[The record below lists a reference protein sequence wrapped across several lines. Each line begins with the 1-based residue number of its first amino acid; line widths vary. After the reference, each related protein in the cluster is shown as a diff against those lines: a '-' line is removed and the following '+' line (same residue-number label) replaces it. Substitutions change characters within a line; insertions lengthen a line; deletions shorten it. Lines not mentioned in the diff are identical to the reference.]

1 MTFVAV
7 WPRIEW
13 RECNRQFPTILSSEW
28 VSIGGEGIWI
38 LTTFD
43 IESTSKAINII
54 SLVHYS
60 AIFCVN
66 KWLTYTGNPIL
77 LQFTFKHR
85 FALKRPIGIWRPR
98 RHVHLHLIPVCIR
111 SPCINLA
118 DNSAAV
124 GSSYS
129 TIRRNNSLIRRRQ
142 PKGAGRI
149 GRPSSVP
156 VCAASRRIYSVVTAV
171 ETMKFNAA
179 NLHANPPGINPAP
192 VYLASGCV

>member
-85 FALKRPIGIWRPR
+85 FALKRPIGIWPSAVD
-98 RHVHLHLIPVCIR
+98 VHLHLIPVFIR
-111 SPCINLA
+111 SHVLISLIIAQPLDRVIA
-118 DNSAAV
+118 RS
-124 GSSYS
+124 GE
-129 TIRRNNSLIRRRQ
+129 TIRLSGDGNRR
-142 PKGAGRI
+142 GAGRI

-179 NLHANPPGINPAP
+179 NLHANPPGINPAS